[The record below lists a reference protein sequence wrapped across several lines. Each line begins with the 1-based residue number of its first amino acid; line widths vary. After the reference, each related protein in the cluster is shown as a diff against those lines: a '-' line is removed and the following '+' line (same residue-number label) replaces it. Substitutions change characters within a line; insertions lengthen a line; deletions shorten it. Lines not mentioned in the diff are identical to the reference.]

1 MALAWV
7 RQRPQPII
15 PILGARKLSQFRDN
29 IACLDLKLDTTQ
41 MERLDKVSKIE
52 LGFPHD
58 FYKKE
63 MVRTFV
69 YGGMRDLIE
78 A

>member
-1 MALAWV
+1 MD
-7 RQRPQPII
+7 R
-15 PILGARKLSQFRDN
+15 LGKA
-29 IACLDLKLDTTQ
+29 
-41 MERLDKVSKIE
+41 SKIE

-58 FYKKE
+58 FYAME

-69 YGGMRDLIE
+69 YAGMRERID

>member
-1 MALAWV
+1 MKGILT
-7 RQRPQPII
+7 QEDG
-15 PILGARKLSQFRDN
+15 LGARKLSQFQDN
-29 IACLDLKLDTTQ
+29 LACIDLRLDTTQ
-41 MERLDKVSKIE
+41 MDRLGKVSKIE

-58 FYKKE
+58 FYARE

-69 YGGMRDLIE
+69 YAGMRERID

>member
-1 MALAWV
+1 MT
-7 RQRPQPII
+7 
-15 PILGARKLSQFRDN
+15 S
-29 IACLDLKLDTTQ
+29 Q

-58 FYKKE
+58 LYARE

-69 YGGMRDLIE
+69 YAGMRERID

>member
-1 MALAWV
+1 
-7 RQRPQPII
+7 
-15 PILGARKLSQFRDN
+15 
-29 IACLDLKLDTTQ
+29 

>member
-1 MALAWV
+1 
-7 RQRPQPII
+7 
-15 PILGARKLSQFRDN
+15 
-29 IACLDLKLDTTQ
+29 LDITQ
-41 MERLDKVSKIE
+41 MDRLGKASKIE

-58 FYKKE
+58 FYARE

-69 YGGMRDLIE
+69 YAGMRERID